1 MPLAAIEIYLER
13 IPKILAE
20 RRVEAAMA
28 SNLPWIFEHPDR
40 RYRDW
45 VDEAY
50 ADEIISQPASPG
62 MLKLMGIGVQ
72 YVV

>member
-28 SNLPWIFEHPDR
+28 GNLPWIFAHPDQ

-50 ADEIISQPASPG
+50 ADEIVSQSASPG